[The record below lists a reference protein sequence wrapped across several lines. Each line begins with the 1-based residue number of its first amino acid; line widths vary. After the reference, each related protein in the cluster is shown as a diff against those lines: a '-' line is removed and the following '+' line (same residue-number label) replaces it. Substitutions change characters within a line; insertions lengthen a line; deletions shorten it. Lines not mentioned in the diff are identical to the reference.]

1 MHRGKHQSQ
10 DRQEIGRKDSTLIM
24 TTKINIYN
32 REMKTRYLGIIIIE
46 NGVKLYPMKNEPIS
60 LEVKV

>member
-1 MHRGKHQSQ
+1 MHKWKHQSQ

>member
-1 MHRGKHQSQ
+1 
-10 DRQEIGRKDSTLIM
+10 M